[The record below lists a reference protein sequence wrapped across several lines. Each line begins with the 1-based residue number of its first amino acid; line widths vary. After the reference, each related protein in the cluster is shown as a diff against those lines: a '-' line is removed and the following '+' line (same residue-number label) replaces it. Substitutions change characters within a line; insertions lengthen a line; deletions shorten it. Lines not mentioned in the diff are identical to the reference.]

1 MPSFN
6 DNLPLKDE
14 RFLVSALNMSDKDA
28 FDHLFRR
35 FYPMLCAYGRRY
47 LSLEDSEEVV
57 QDVFYELWKSRK
69 NLSIKTSLSS
79 YLFRS
84 VRNRALNCIRN
95 ANERKTVAMENL
107 PDIFFE
113 FNGYEIL
120 ELQLKLKEAVQELP
134 ESYKEAF
141 IMNRFEDKTYAE
153 IANETNTSVKTIEYR
168 ISKALNLLRE
178 KLKYLFLA
186 MLLILR

>member
-79 YLFRS
+79 YLGI
-84 VRNRALNCIRN
+84 V
-95 ANERKTVAMENL
+95 V
-107 PDIFFE
+107 
-113 FNGYEIL
+113 
-120 ELQLKLKEAVQELP
+120 
-134 ESYKEAF
+134 
-141 IMNRFEDKTYAE
+141 
-153 IANETNTSVKTIEYR
+153 
-168 ISKALNLLRE
+168 
-178 KLKYLFLA
+178 
-186 MLLILR
+186 